1 MNEKTI
7 KRQMGQMLKNIY
19 KDDIATAGK
28 LVEGERLS
36 PVHIFSEG
44 KVKNIETG
52 ETQDVSKFFGSTT
65 RSMYQKKALNA
76 TVLDD
81 VAGNPEVFGYFT
93 KKLNGQTQTDKLM
106 NIFARKEFTKLSEEE
121 VTLIRAALS
130 NEMLADLASRG
141 KKNTLQALFGHPAY
155 RMFTKNQD
163 GTYSIALTNIDATDL
178 ASTLGKM
185 FKTMDEMSIVKYL
198 ADLKAQ
204 DEIITGLKTT
214 GVKKTVE
221 AVTANH
227 PDYLKNIWNG
237 FSEMLLRKTAPKVN
251 ADFKLPKVSK
261 VEGMRMMMQLQ
272 KAFPNIPIVYGK
284 LPDGVKGIVSPF
296 EGKLII
302 DDSKMTQFTSLHE
315 FGHVWIM
322 HAKSA
327 EPELYSA
334 LSNTVKDSPYFATVK
349 AEYDSYYKTDA
360 EFIDEAIAHAIE
372 DAGARFLNKLER
384 KNFMDRVL
392 ALLQSIMGK
401 LRKSDLTGMT
411 DEIVNK
417 MFNTK

>member
-1 MNEKTI
+1 
-7 KRQMGQMLKNIY
+7 
-19 KDDIATAGK
+19 
-28 LVEGERLS
+28 
-36 PVHIFSEG
+36 
-44 KVKNIETG
+44 
-52 ETQDVSKFFGSTT
+52 
-65 RSMYQKKALNA
+65 MYQKKALNA

-93 KKLNGQTQTDKLM
+93 KKLNGQTQTDKLL
-106 NIFARKEFTKLSEEE
+106 NIFARKEFTKLSAEE

-141 KKNTLQALFGHPAY
+141 KKNTLQSLFGHPAY
-155 RMFTKNQD
+155 RMFTKNED
-163 GTYSIALTNIDATDL
+163 GTYSIALANIDATDL

-204 DEIITGLKTT
+204 DEIITGLKTN
-214 GVKKTVE
+214 GLKKTVE
-221 AVTANH
+221 AVTSNH

-237 FSEMLLRKTAPKVN
+237 FSEMLLRKTAPQVN
-251 ADFKLPKVSK
+251 ADYKLPKVSK
-261 VEGMRMMMQLQ
+261 VDGMRMMMQLQ

-284 LPDGVKGIVSPF
+284 LPDEVKGIVSPF

-334 LSNTVKDSPYFATVK
+334 LSNAVKDSPYFATVK

-372 DAGARFLNKLER
+372 DAGARFINKIER

-392 ALLQSIMGK
+392 ALLQSIMSK

-411 DEIVNK
+411 DDIVNK